1 MAEATPEQASAP
13 ANEGSNAMPLLMGH
27 IAAMVLVG
35 TIVLLTDV
43 MPGLSIWNMVVPAFT
58 AFVGVSS
65 MNLHKLEKARASGLD
80 PRWRDAF
87 PMFLLFTLYFWLFA
101 HAAAAMHLVPIIDSA
116 LPSWPAVLRSG
127 YASTLYMTLIL
138 VPLAQVSLALDL
150 LLTPPRT

>member
-1 MAEATPEQASAP
+1 MAEATPDQASAP
-13 ANEGSNAMPLLMGH
+13 ANEHSNAMPLMLVH

-43 MPGLSIWNMVVPAFT
+43 MPGISIWNMVVPAFT
-58 AFVGVSS
+58 ALVGVSS
-65 MNLHKLEKARASGLD
+65 MNLHKLQKARTTGGN

-87 PMFLLFTLYFWLFA
+87 PMFLLFTLFFWVFA
-101 HAAAAMHLVPIIDSA
+101 HAAATMHLVPIIDSA
-116 LPSWPAVLRSG
+116 LPSWPSVFRSG

-150 LLTPPRT
+150 LLTPPRM